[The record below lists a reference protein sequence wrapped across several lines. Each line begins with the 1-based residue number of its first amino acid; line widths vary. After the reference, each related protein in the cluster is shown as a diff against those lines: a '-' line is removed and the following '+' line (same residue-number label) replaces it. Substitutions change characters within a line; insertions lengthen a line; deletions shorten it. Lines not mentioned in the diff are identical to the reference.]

1 VPYVA
6 FYAAING
13 GHHGVEN
20 GKTINFDDVET
31 NLGNEYNSSTGVFI
45 ARTPGIYVF
54 YINLLAQRQNTIE
67 STVFRN
73 GFPIQHVYAGT
84 LENEYRSGGNM
95 VVIMLHKRIT
105 YTLKLTKT
113 LVEMLQ

>member
-31 NLGNEYNSSTGVFI
+31 NLGNEF
-45 ARTPGIYVF
+45 
-54 YINLLAQRQNTIE
+54 
-67 STVFRN
+67 
-73 GFPIQHVYAGT
+73 
-84 LENEYRSGGNM
+84 
-95 VVIMLHKRIT
+95 
-105 YTLKLTKT
+105 
-113 LVEMLQ
+113 VE

>member
-31 NLGNEYNSSTGVFI
+31 NLGNEYNSSTGVVI
-45 ARTPGIYVF
+45 ARTPGIDDCNISTRVFVNFNVYV
-54 YINLLAQRQNTIE
+54 ILL
-67 STVFRN
+67 
-73 GFPIQHVYAGT
+73 
-84 LENEYRSGGNM
+84 
-95 VVIMLHKRIT
+95 
-105 YTLKLTKT
+105 
-113 LVEMLQ
+113 